1 MRFFNKP
8 GTTEAPAIADPTAA
22 AAETGPEKTLGPEE
36 QNRAMAAAA
45 DGNSSDQ
52 ETLSPDAQEGVR
64 DIEAMTKVWSR
75 SHLAAAYVLIWLI
88 YFINSMQ
95 QGTTNALSVFV
106 TSWFGQTSLTP
117 ATSVMSSLIGGLF
130 KLPLAK
136 IIDLWGR
143 PQGYFLMVVFMTV
156 GLIMM
161 AACKNIETYAAAQ
174 VFYWVGY
181 AYLFPPPFSRYLSSP
196 LD

>member
-1 MRFFNKP
+1 
-8 GTTEAPAIADPTAA
+8 
-22 AAETGPEKTLGPEE
+22 
-36 QNRAMAAAA
+36 
-45 DGNSSDQ
+45 
-52 ETLSPDAQEGVR
+52 
-64 DIEAMTKVWSR
+64 MTKVWSR
-75 SHLAAAYVLIWLI
+75 SHLTAAYVLIWLI
-88 YFINSMQ
+88 YFVNSMQ
-95 QGTTNALSVFV
+95 QGTTNALSVYV

-181 AYLFPPPFSRYLSSP
+181 VRLFPPPNPLSFLVLPWHFFSPR
-196 LD
+196 D